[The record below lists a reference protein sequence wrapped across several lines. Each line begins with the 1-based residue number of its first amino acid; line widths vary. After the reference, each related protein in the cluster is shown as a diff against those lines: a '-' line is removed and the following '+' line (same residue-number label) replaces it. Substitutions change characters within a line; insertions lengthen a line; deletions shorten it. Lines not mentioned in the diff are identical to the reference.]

1 MPPEQFRQRLPDSN
15 NELPAPP
22 SVSGDLPRIRTY
34 QSDVEE
40 MMQRQHVSKAS
51 IALAEDERSR
61 QEATDGTPPRAKIF
75 SIGNTLP
82 LQAGWNWRLIA
93 FVFAVAAVVI
103 GIGIGVYF
111 ALRTTPPPM
120 VPPATQEKP
129 KTTAA
134 VALQGKETRVGAIAL
149 LRKSLETLSVPQNEL
164 RVIPVTVS
172 ESALTT
178 QHLFTLLEAS
188 TPSVLVRALGSAP
201 VLGLHGFRGGQPF
214 LLFNVSSY
222 DSAFPAMLVFE
233 ATILDDVGPLF
244 GVHTRELLANV
255 GSTTADALQN
265 RIVFK
270 DVVIRNKDA
279 RAAFN
284 PQGTIVFLY
293 AFIDK
298 QTLVLTTNEETLKT
312 LIAKAG
318 GGKLR

>member
-1 MPPEQFRQRLPDSN
+1 
-15 NELPAPP
+15 
-22 SVSGDLPRIRTY
+22 
-34 QSDVEE
+34 
-40 MMQRQHVSKAS
+40 
-51 IALAEDERSR
+51 
-61 QEATDGTPPRAKIF
+61 
-75 SIGNTLP
+75 
-82 LQAGWNWRLIA
+82 
-93 FVFAVAAVVI
+93 
-103 GIGIGVYF
+103 
-111 ALRTTPPPM
+111 M

-134 VALQGKETRVGAIAL
+134 VALQGKETRVGTIAL

-188 TPSVLVRALGSAP
+188 TPSVLVEPWEARRCSD
-201 VLGLHGFRGGQPF
+201 FRGLGRTTI
-214 LLFNVSSY
+214 LLFSVSSY

>member
-1 MPPEQFRQRLPDSN
+1 
-15 NELPAPP
+15 
-22 SVSGDLPRIRTY
+22 
-34 QSDVEE
+34 
-40 MMQRQHVSKAS
+40 
-51 IALAEDERSR
+51 

-188 TPSVLVRALGSAP
+188 TPSALVRALGSAP